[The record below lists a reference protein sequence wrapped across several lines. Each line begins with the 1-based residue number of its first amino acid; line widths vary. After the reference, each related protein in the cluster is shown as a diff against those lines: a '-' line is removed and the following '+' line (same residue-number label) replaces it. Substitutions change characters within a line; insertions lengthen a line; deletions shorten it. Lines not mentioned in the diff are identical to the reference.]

1 MDLFE
6 ALVKIFT
13 SFSGLN
19 ILSIVLQGASLNAE
33 HKYKLVVVG
42 GGAGGCGT
50 ANKFVGKF
58 GKGEV
63 CVIGNNQNLSIQF
76 RWLALKSPPLGPKWD
91 RWAKKLPYQQTAD
104 WRIGCAP
111 KFFRPPTPLGP

>member
-1 MDLFE
+1 M
-6 ALVKIFT
+6 
-13 SFSGLN
+13 
-19 ILSIVLQGASLNAE
+19 SIVLQGASLNAE

-63 CVIGNNQNLSIQF
+63 CVIGNNQKLSILLSTLLLQTKAIRRF
-76 RWLALKSPPLGPKWD
+76 VITQKAPTRTFSWLKAATTAFTFKTLL
-91 RWAKKLPYQQTAD
+91 RHHAKRTM
-104 WRIGCAP
+104 
-111 KFFRPPTPLGP
+111 TPW

>member
-63 CVIGNNQNLSIQF
+63 CVIGNNQKLSILLSTFVLQ
-76 RWLALKSPPLGPKWD
+76 KVISEGS
-91 RWAKKLPYQQTAD
+91 
-104 WRIGCAP
+104 
-111 KFFRPPTPLGP
+111 